1 METAHN
7 YMLMDRKMYK
17 LPVCH
22 ESSCQIEQ
30 KEPKAT
36 FTMVIETD
44 NYRIEIE
51 IG

>member
-7 YMLMDRKMYK
+7 YMLMDRKLYT
-17 LPVCH
+17 PSVRR
-22 ESSCQIEQ
+22 ESSCQTEQ
-30 KEPKAT
+30 DEPQDT
-36 FTMVIETD
+36 FIMVIETT